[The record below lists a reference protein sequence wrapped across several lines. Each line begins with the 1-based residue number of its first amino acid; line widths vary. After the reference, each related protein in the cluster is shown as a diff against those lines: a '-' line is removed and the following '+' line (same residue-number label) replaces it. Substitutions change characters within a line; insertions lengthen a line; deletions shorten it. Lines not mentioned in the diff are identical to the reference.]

1 MKKDKIVVL
10 MATYNDWESVA
21 ELVPKIDNELVKND
35 LSGHIV
41 IVDDGSTDVT
51 GRTKLLD
58 AQLSSINHIECLELY
73 RNQGNQRANAVGIA
87 YCNDTVVGDYLILM
101 DSDQEDKPKYIPE
114 LIKACAS
121 YDDRQIVFAERSERS
136 EGWQFKFFYAIYQKL
151 YNILTGM
158 KISIGNFSAIP
169 YNKVNSSNFKF
180 NFYLKSFKLKKDLI
194 KIFIGLGLEKN
205 KLNLGYNSLNILGD
219 SLVFFNLNMF
229 NIKRNNLKHHFLNIP
244 INLSWM
250 PFKKKNEN
258 FKTQIEFTNHFL
270 WYGKTNFRYHDNDQV
285 FNHSVKNDFFF
296 EKYYLSGCFKIIWKN
311 IGAYF
316 QTNLT
321 NYSTLFPNIYNYSY
335 GLTLCL

>member
-1 MKKDKIVVL
+1 MIIITRYCHISIKYTQYFFQKIFIL
-10 MATYNDWESVA
+10 STILFFSNLSINNLIAQFNDTLS
-21 ELVPKIDNELVKND
+21 LKYKNSKILIISKNNETNEWGFDNEEIKNEEFNHS
-35 LSGHIV
+35 LRLGISYGN
-41 IVDDGSTDVT
+41 
-51 GRTKLLD
+51 L
-58 AQLSSINHIECLELY
+58 QLNNFSPFNGIN
-73 RNQGNQRANAVGIA
+73 
-87 YCNDTVVGDYLILM
+87 
-101 DSDQEDKPKYIPE
+101 
-114 LIKACAS
+114 
-121 YDDRQIVFAERSERS
+121 
-136 EGWQFKFFYAIYQKL
+136 
-151 YNILTGM
+151 
-158 KISIGNFSAIP
+158 NFSAIP

-229 NIKRNNLKHHFLNIP
+229 NIKRNNLNHHFLNIP

-335 GLTLCL
+335 GLILCL

>member
-1 MKKDKIVVL
+1 MIIITRYCHISIKYTLYFFQKIFIL
-10 MATYNDWESVA
+10 STILFFSNLSINNLIAQFNDTLS
-21 ELVPKIDNELVKND
+21 LKYKNSKILIISKNNETNEWGFDNEEIKNEEFNHS
-35 LSGHIV
+35 LRLGISYGN
-41 IVDDGSTDVT
+41 
-51 GRTKLLD
+51 L
-58 AQLSSINHIECLELY
+58 QLNNFSPFNGIN
-73 RNQGNQRANAVGIA
+73 
-87 YCNDTVVGDYLILM
+87 
-101 DSDQEDKPKYIPE
+101 
-114 LIKACAS
+114 
-121 YDDRQIVFAERSERS
+121 
-136 EGWQFKFFYAIYQKL
+136 
-151 YNILTGM
+151 
-158 KISIGNFSAIP
+158 NFSAIP

-229 NIKRNNLKHHFLNIP
+229 NIKRNNLNHHFLNIP

>member
-1 MKKDKIVVL
+1 MIIITRYCHISIKYTLYFFQKIF
-10 MATYNDWESVA
+10 
-21 ELVPKIDNELVKND
+21 I
-35 LSGHIV
+35 LSTILFF
-41 IVDDGSTDVT
+41 SN
-51 GRTKLLD
+51 L
-58 AQLSSINHIECLELY
+58 SINNLTA
-73 RNQGNQRANAVGIA
+73 QF
-87 YCNDTVVGDYLILM
+87 NDTLSLKYKNSKILIISKNNETNEWGF
-101 DSDQEDKPKYIPE
+101 DIEE
-114 LIKACAS
+114 IKNEEFNHSLRLGIS
-121 YDDRQIVFAERSERS
+121 YGNLQLNNFSPFNGI
-136 EGWQFKFFYAIYQKL
+136 
-151 YNILTGM
+151 N
-158 KISIGNFSAIP
+158 NFSAIP

-229 NIKRNNLKHHFLNIP
+229 NIKRNNLNHHFLNIP

>member
-1 MKKDKIVVL
+1 MIIITRYCHISIKYTLYFFQKIFIL
-10 MATYNDWESVA
+10 STILFFSNLSINNLTAQFNDTLS
-21 ELVPKIDNELVKND
+21 LKYKNSKILIISKNNETNEWGFDNEEIKNEEFNHS
-35 LSGHIV
+35 LRLGISYGN
-41 IVDDGSTDVT
+41 
-51 GRTKLLD
+51 L
-58 AQLSSINHIECLELY
+58 QLNNFSPFNGIN
-73 RNQGNQRANAVGIA
+73 
-87 YCNDTVVGDYLILM
+87 
-101 DSDQEDKPKYIPE
+101 
-114 LIKACAS
+114 
-121 YDDRQIVFAERSERS
+121 
-136 EGWQFKFFYAIYQKL
+136 
-151 YNILTGM
+151 
-158 KISIGNFSAIP
+158 NFSAIP

-205 KLNLGYNSLNILGD
+205 KLNLGYNSLNMLGD

-229 NIKRNNLKHHFLNIP
+229 NIKRNNLNHHFLNIP

>member
-1 MKKDKIVVL
+1 MIIITRYCHISIKYTLYFFQKIF
-10 MATYNDWESVA
+10 
-21 ELVPKIDNELVKND
+21 I
-35 LSGHIV
+35 LSTILFF
-41 IVDDGSTDVT
+41 SN
-51 GRTKLLD
+51 L
-58 AQLSSINHIECLELY
+58 SINNLTA
-73 RNQGNQRANAVGIA
+73 QF
-87 YCNDTVVGDYLILM
+87 NDTLSLKYKNSKILIISKNNETNEWGF
-101 DSDQEDKPKYIPE
+101 DIEE
-114 LIKACAS
+114 IKNEEFNHSLRLGIS
-121 YDDRQIVFAERSERS
+121 YGNLQLNNFSPLNGI
-136 EGWQFKFFYAIYQKL
+136 
-151 YNILTGM
+151 N
-158 KISIGNFSAIP
+158 NFSAIP

-229 NIKRNNLKHHFLNIP
+229 NIKRNNLNHHFLNIP

-270 WYGKTNFRYHDNDQV
+270 WYGKTNIRYHDNAQV

-321 NYSTLFPNIYNYSY
+321 HYSTLFPNIYNYSY

>member
-1 MKKDKIVVL
+1 MIIITRYCHISIKYTLYFFQKIFIL
-10 MATYNDWESVA
+10 STILFFSNLSINNLTAQFNDTLS
-21 ELVPKIDNELVKND
+21 LKYKNSKILIISKNNETNEWGFDNEEIKDEEFNHSLRLGISYGN
-35 LSGHIV
+35 L
-41 IVDDGSTDVT
+41 
-51 GRTKLLD
+51 
-58 AQLSSINHIECLELY
+58 QLNNFSPFNGL
-73 RNQGNQRANAVGIA
+73 N
-87 YCNDTVVGDYLILM
+87 
-101 DSDQEDKPKYIPE
+101 
-114 LIKACAS
+114 
-121 YDDRQIVFAERSERS
+121 
-136 EGWQFKFFYAIYQKL
+136 
-151 YNILTGM
+151 
-158 KISIGNFSAIP
+158 NFSAIP

-229 NIKRNNLKHHFLNIP
+229 NIKRNNLNHHFLNIP

-250 PFKKKNEN
+250 PLKKKNEN

>member
-1 MKKDKIVVL
+1 MIIITRYCHISIKYTLYFFQKIF
-10 MATYNDWESVA
+10 
-21 ELVPKIDNELVKND
+21 I
-35 LSGHIV
+35 LSTILFF
-41 IVDDGSTDVT
+41 SN
-51 GRTKLLD
+51 L
-58 AQLSSINHIECLELY
+58 SINNLTA
-73 RNQGNQRANAVGIA
+73 QF
-87 YCNDTVVGDYLILM
+87 NDTLSLKYKNSKILIISKNNETNEWGF
-101 DSDQEDKPKYIPE
+101 DIEE
-114 LIKACAS
+114 IKDEEFNHSLRLGIS
-121 YDDRQIVFAERSERS
+121 YGNLQLNNFSPFNGI
-136 EGWQFKFFYAIYQKL
+136 
-151 YNILTGM
+151 N
-158 KISIGNFSAIP
+158 NFSAIP

-229 NIKRNNLKHHFLNIP
+229 NIKRNNLNHHFLNIP

>member
-1 MKKDKIVVL
+1 MIIITRYCHISIKYTLYFSQKIF
-10 MATYNDWESVA
+10 
-21 ELVPKIDNELVKND
+21 I
-35 LSGHIV
+35 LSTILFF
-41 IVDDGSTDVT
+41 SN
-51 GRTKLLD
+51 L
-58 AQLSSINHIECLELY
+58 SINNLTA
-73 RNQGNQRANAVGIA
+73 QF
-87 YCNDTVVGDYLILM
+87 NDTLSLKYKNSKILIISKNNETNEWGF
-101 DSDQEDKPKYIPE
+101 DIEE
-114 LIKACAS
+114 IKNEEFNHSLRLGIS
-121 YDDRQIVFAERSERS
+121 YGNLQLNNFSPFNGI
-136 EGWQFKFFYAIYQKL
+136 
-151 YNILTGM
+151 N
-158 KISIGNFSAIP
+158 NFSAIP

-205 KLNLGYNSLNILGD
+205 KLNLGYNSLNMLGD

-229 NIKRNNLKHHFLNIP
+229 NIKRNNLNHHFLNIP

>member
-1 MKKDKIVVL
+1 MIIITRYCHISIKYTLYFFQKIFIL
-10 MATYNDWESVA
+10 STILFFSNLSINNLTAQFNDTLS
-21 ELVPKIDNELVKND
+21 LKYKNSKILIISKNNETNEWGFDNEEIKNEEFNHS
-35 LSGHIV
+35 LRLGISYGN
-41 IVDDGSTDVT
+41 
-51 GRTKLLD
+51 L
-58 AQLSSINHIECLELY
+58 QLNNFSPFNGIN
-73 RNQGNQRANAVGIA
+73 
-87 YCNDTVVGDYLILM
+87 
-101 DSDQEDKPKYIPE
+101 
-114 LIKACAS
+114 
-121 YDDRQIVFAERSERS
+121 
-136 EGWQFKFFYAIYQKL
+136 
-151 YNILTGM
+151 
-158 KISIGNFSAIP
+158 NFSAIP

-229 NIKRNNLKHHFLNIP
+229 NIKRNNLNHHFLNIP

>member
-1 MKKDKIVVL
+1 MIIITRYCHISIKYTLYFFQKIFIL
-10 MATYNDWESVA
+10 FTILFFSN
-21 ELVPKIDNELVKND
+21 L
-35 LSGHIV
+35 
-41 IVDDGSTDVT
+41 
-51 GRTKLLD
+51 
-58 AQLSSINHIECLELY
+58 SINNLTA
-73 RNQGNQRANAVGIA
+73 QF
-87 YCNDTVVGDYLILM
+87 NDTLSLKYKNSKILIISKNNETNEWGF
-101 DSDQEDKPKYIPE
+101 DIEE
-114 LIKACAS
+114 IKNEEFNHSLRLGIS
-121 YDDRQIVFAERSERS
+121 YGNLQ
-136 EGWQFKFFYAIYQKL
+136 L
-151 YNILTGM
+151 N
-158 KISIGNFSAIP
+158 NFSPFNGINNFRAIP

-229 NIKRNNLKHHFLNIP
+229 NIKRNNLNHHFLNIP

>member
-1 MKKDKIVVL
+1 MIIITRYCHISIKYTLYFSQKIF
-10 MATYNDWESVA
+10 
-21 ELVPKIDNELVKND
+21 I
-35 LSGHIV
+35 LSTILFF
-41 IVDDGSTDVT
+41 SN
-51 GRTKLLD
+51 L
-58 AQLSSINHIECLELY
+58 SINNLTA
-73 RNQGNQRANAVGIA
+73 QF
-87 YCNDTVVGDYLILM
+87 NDTLSLKYKNSKILIISKNNETNEWGF
-101 DSDQEDKPKYIPE
+101 DIEE
-114 LIKACAS
+114 IKDEEFNHSLRLGIS
-121 YDDRQIVFAERSERS
+121 YGNLQLNNFSPFNGI
-136 EGWQFKFFYAIYQKL
+136 
-151 YNILTGM
+151 N
-158 KISIGNFSAIP
+158 NFSAIP

-229 NIKRNNLKHHFLNIP
+229 NIKRNNLNHHFLNIP

>member
-1 MKKDKIVVL
+1 MIIITRYCHISIKYTLYFSQKIF
-10 MATYNDWESVA
+10 
-21 ELVPKIDNELVKND
+21 I
-35 LSGHIV
+35 LSTILFF
-41 IVDDGSTDVT
+41 SN
-51 GRTKLLD
+51 L
-58 AQLSSINHIECLELY
+58 SINNLTA
-73 RNQGNQRANAVGIA
+73 QF
-87 YCNDTVVGDYLILM
+87 NDTLSLKYKNSKILIISKNNETNEWGF
-101 DSDQEDKPKYIPE
+101 DIEE
-114 LIKACAS
+114 IKDEEFNHSLRLGIS
-121 YDDRQIVFAERSERS
+121 YGNLQLNNFSPFNGI
-136 EGWQFKFFYAIYQKL
+136 
-151 YNILTGM
+151 N
-158 KISIGNFSAIP
+158 NFSAIP

-180 NFYLKSFKLKKDLI
+180 NFYLKSFKLKKYLI

-205 KLNLGYNSLNILGD
+205 KLNLGYNSLNILVD

-229 NIKRNNLKHHFLNIP
+229 NIKRNNLNHHFLNIP

>member
-1 MKKDKIVVL
+1 MIIITRYCHISIKYTLYFFQKIFIL
-10 MATYNDWESVA
+10 FTILFFSNLSINNLTAQFNDTLS
-21 ELVPKIDNELVKND
+21 LKYKNSKILIISKNNETNEWGFDNEEIKNEEFNHS
-35 LSGHIV
+35 LRLGISYGN
-41 IVDDGSTDVT
+41 
-51 GRTKLLD
+51 L
-58 AQLSSINHIECLELY
+58 QLNNFSPLNGIN
-73 RNQGNQRANAVGIA
+73 
-87 YCNDTVVGDYLILM
+87 
-101 DSDQEDKPKYIPE
+101 
-114 LIKACAS
+114 
-121 YDDRQIVFAERSERS
+121 
-136 EGWQFKFFYAIYQKL
+136 
-151 YNILTGM
+151 
-158 KISIGNFSAIP
+158 NFSAIP

-229 NIKRNNLKHHFLNIP
+229 NIKRNNLNHHFLNIP